1 MSDPYAQKTYNTL
14 LELLTPTNRHRSS
27 SEISDGLKRI
37 RRLVLT
43 EGIPELVRPLP
54 AVLEE
59 GLHLTS
65 RTKKTRYDLEY
76 GN

>member
-37 RRLVLT
+37 RRIVLT
-43 EGIPELVRPLP
+43 EGIPELVRPLS
-54 AVLEE
+54 AVQE
-59 GLHLTS
+59 GLHLTF

>member
-37 RRLVLT
+37 RRIVLT

-54 AVLEE
+54 DVLE
-59 GLHLTS
+59 GLHLTL

>member
-37 RRLVLT
+37 RRIVLT

-54 AVLEE
+54 VVRK
-59 GLHLTS
+59 GLHLTF
-65 RTKKTRYDLEY
+65 RTKKTLYDLEY